1 MWILKTEGLLDFLEL
16 FLFFVLFFVQSESP
30 SEEEPHIPDST
41 AAYHDIKT
49 VGAIL
54 TIRHQNV

>member
-1 MWILKTEGLLDFLEL
+1 MVGLLDFPEL
-16 FLFFVLFFVQSESP
+16 FLFFVLFSVQLESP

-41 AAYHDIKT
+41 AAYRDIKT
-49 VGAIL
+49 MGAIL

>member
-1 MWILKTEGLLDFLEL
+1 MLRTVRLLDFFEL
-16 FLFFVLFFVQSESP
+16 FLFFVPFSVQSESL

-41 AAYHDIKT
+41 AVYRDIKT